1 MFSVYVKKSTQRTL
15 TDVNMCDRFS
25 ATSYKNYR
33 NITCTETLTGDQ
45 IVITANS
52 TLGRLVVYEIQV
64 YGKFIFL
71 FYLKNPNLI
80 NDIAFELLTLMLIK
94 FDLIFTM
101 YDCGKMI
108 FDCSDSLPLRI
119 IH

>member
-1 MFSVYVKKSTQRTL
+1 MFYVYVTNSTQRTL

-25 ATSYKNYR
+25 ATSNKNSR
-33 NITCTETLTGDQ
+33 NIICTKTLTGDQ

-71 FYLKNPNLI
+71 FYFKNPNSI